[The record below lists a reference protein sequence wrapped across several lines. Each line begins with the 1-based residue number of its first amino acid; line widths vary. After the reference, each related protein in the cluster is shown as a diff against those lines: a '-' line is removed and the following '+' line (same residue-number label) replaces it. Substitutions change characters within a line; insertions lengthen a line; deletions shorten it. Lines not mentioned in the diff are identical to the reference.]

1 MSDFPC
7 KLRPGAFDITT
18 MNTIPVGVPQPLSF
32 IGGATH
38 GGGSCQVSVTL
49 DKEPTKNSQWKV
61 IHSIIGGC
69 PSNATG
75 NLSGNP
81 AGTDAS
87 VFEFSVP
94 TGMPNGQYTL
104 AWTWFNKI
112 GNREMYMNC
121 APITVTGGGSDN
133 SVFDTLPDM
142 FVLNIAEGQCQSVE
156 GEDFAFPSPGASVET
171 GALAVPGSSMRGSG
185 CASVTKLGAGAG
197 SAGSPAAPTATPA
210 TSYAASSSD
219 AATTTAALTS
229 SGPAA
234 TGGAVSG
241 SSDSVVTMTTTS
253 TVTTTA
259 SSVPSSSAAA
269 TSIVPV
275 SSEARSSGSSAASGY
290 SAASGFSRPSDFARP
305 SGTSRPS
312 GSYGSYG
319 TQRSNSGSDN
329 SSSGSTGATSGSG
342 NASSG
347 STASTGSCTGGRIP
361 CTKLDEFVCIGKSEF
376 GICEPDNCA
385 TPQPLAQGTTCTNG
399 NVQKRSMR
407 VAQHMKGPHLRRM
420 YGHL

>member
-1 MSDFPC
+1 MLAKTTLGLAALGYLASSVNAHMMLNTPVPYGKSSLNNSPLMNDMSDFPC

-275 SSEARSSGSSAASGY
+275 SS
-290 SAASGFSRPSDFARP
+290 
-305 SGTSRPS
+305 
-312 GSYGSYG
+312 
-319 TQRSNSGSDN
+319 
-329 SSSGSTGATSGSG
+329 STGATSGSG